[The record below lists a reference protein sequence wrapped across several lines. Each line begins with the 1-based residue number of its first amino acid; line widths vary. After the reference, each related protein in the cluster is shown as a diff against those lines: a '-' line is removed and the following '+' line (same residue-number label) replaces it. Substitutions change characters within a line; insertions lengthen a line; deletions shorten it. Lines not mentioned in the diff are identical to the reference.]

1 MGAFLGT
8 RPQIRLSDAPKME
21 KRLCRNGLFLAGVDG
36 LYQTLAIGILVI
48 VAVAVDQWIR
58 KVRK

>member
-1 MGAFLGT
+1 MRRKRRVKVVATLGPASSAT
-8 RPQIRLSDAPKME
+8 EMIER
-21 KRLCRNGLFLAGVDG
+21 LFLAGVDG

>member
-1 MGAFLGT
+1 MAARGGASEEYLGGVGAV
-8 RPQIRLSDAPKME
+8 IVGVF
-21 KRLCRNGLFLAGVDG
+21 RNGLFLAGVDG

-48 VAVAVDQWIR
+48 IAVSIDQWIR